1 MAAGCWFSLPVH
13 SQRISVGKK
22 GLVKVMRTDSTCA
35 QEFVR
40 DEHQSVATRKTAK
53 AAGAAEGVNTL
64 ASYLKSDVDLNIPV
78 SKVKQEKTF
87 AVIIANENYQEEVN
101 VEFALNDGMA
111 FREYCV
117 KLLGIPESNLH
128 IRKDATLNNM
138 LAEINWMQNIA
149 KAYGD
154 EWKANL
160 EWAYLS
166 WQSTDNLMMR
176 FGRLRTPVYMY
187 SESIDVGFSYP
198 WLRLPDEVYSQVQ
211 LSNYEGADI
220 VYNLPLSFAT
230 LSFQLAGGI
239 AKNRDYYIYDEE
251 FDIDYDNVF
260 GSSVSLA
267 TNDFGTF
274 RVGYVEADIDT
285 DISGSFT
292 DIFGNP
298 GTASLL
304 ALDKD
309 KGKFT
314 SIGYQYDNGTWLTAN
329 EWTSRVIEN
338 DGSNST
344 DSFYLMGGRRFGD
357 FLAHV
362 TYAQLD
368 EDEGRQSSWTL
379 GLNYNILPTVVLKGE
394 YKRVDTTGGYDGVF
408 VRNAQELYDNTVYD
422 RTNGLAGVPA
432 RNYDGDIISAGVDFV
447 F

>member
-1 MAAGCWFSLPVH
+1 MTTARVL
-13 SQRISVGKK
+13 
-22 GLVKVMRTDSTCA
+22 GLAIC
-35 QEFVR
+35 
-40 DEHQSVATRKTAK
+40 
-53 AAGAAEGVNTL
+53 L
-64 ASYLKSDVDLNIPV
+64 ASTS
-78 SKVKQEKTF
+78 
-87 AVIIANENYQEEVN
+87 A
-101 VEFALNDGMA
+101 FALEQGEALINGFGTVGVTHLGGEDDGRSYGISGQTNDSWRGDQLSKFGA
-111 FREYCV
+111 QLTYGV
-117 KLLGIPESNLH
+117 TDTVGL
-128 IRKDATLNNM
+128 TL
-138 LAEINWMQNIA
+138 QTTA

-176 FGRLRTPVYMY
+176 VGRLRTPVYMY

-285 DISGSFT
+285 EIAGSFT

-298 GTASLL
+298 GTATLL

>member
-1 MAAGCWFSLPVH
+1 MTTARVL
-13 SQRISVGKK
+13 
-22 GLVKVMRTDSTCA
+22 GLAIC
-35 QEFVR
+35 
-40 DEHQSVATRKTAK
+40 
-53 AAGAAEGVNTL
+53 L
-64 ASYLKSDVDLNIPV
+64 ASTS
-78 SKVKQEKTF
+78 
-87 AVIIANENYQEEVN
+87 A
-101 VEFALNDGMA
+101 FALEQGEALINGFGTVGVTHLGGEDDGRSYGISGQTNDSWRGDQLSKFGA
-111 FREYCV
+111 QLTYGV
-117 KLLGIPESNLH
+117 TDTVGL
-128 IRKDATLNNM
+128 TL
-138 LAEINWMQNIA
+138 QTTA

-285 DISGSFT
+285 EIAGSFT

-298 GTASLL
+298 GTATLL

>member
-1 MAAGCWFSLPVH
+1 MTTARVL
-13 SQRISVGKK
+13 
-22 GLVKVMRTDSTCA
+22 GLAIC
-35 QEFVR
+35 
-40 DEHQSVATRKTAK
+40 
-53 AAGAAEGVNTL
+53 L
-64 ASYLKSDVDLNIPV
+64 ASTS
-78 SKVKQEKTF
+78 
-87 AVIIANENYQEEVN
+87 A
-101 VEFALNDGMA
+101 FALEQGEALINGFGTVGVTHLGGEDDGRSYGISGQTNDSWRGDQLSKFGA
-111 FREYCV
+111 QLTYGV
-117 KLLGIPESNLH
+117 TDTVGL
-128 IRKDATLNNM
+128 TL
-138 LAEINWMQNIA
+138 QTTA

-285 DISGSFT
+285 EISGSFT

-298 GTASLL
+298 GTATLL

>member
-1 MAAGCWFSLPVH
+1 MTTARVL
-13 SQRISVGKK
+13 
-22 GLVKVMRTDSTCA
+22 GLAIC
-35 QEFVR
+35 
-40 DEHQSVATRKTAK
+40 
-53 AAGAAEGVNTL
+53 L
-64 ASYLKSDVDLNIPV
+64 ASTS
-78 SKVKQEKTF
+78 
-87 AVIIANENYQEEVN
+87 A
-101 VEFALNDGMA
+101 FALEQGEALINGFGTVGVTHLGGEDDGRSYGISGQTNDSWRGDQLSKFGA
-111 FREYCV
+111 QLTYGV
-117 KLLGIPESNLH
+117 TDTVGL
-128 IRKDATLNNM
+128 TL
-138 LAEINWMQNIA
+138 QTTA

-230 LSFQLAGGI
+230 LSFQLGGGI

-298 GTASLL
+298 GTATLL
-304 ALDKD
+304 ALD

>member
-1 MAAGCWFSLPVH
+1 MTTARVL
-13 SQRISVGKK
+13 
-22 GLVKVMRTDSTCA
+22 GLAIC
-35 QEFVR
+35 
-40 DEHQSVATRKTAK
+40 
-53 AAGAAEGVNTL
+53 L
-64 ASYLKSDVDLNIPV
+64 ASTS
-78 SKVKQEKTF
+78 
-87 AVIIANENYQEEVN
+87 A
-101 VEFALNDGMA
+101 FALEQGETLINGFGTVGVTHLGGEDDGRSYGISGQTNDSWRGDQLSKFGA
-111 FREYCV
+111 QLTYGV
-117 KLLGIPESNLH
+117 TDTVGL
-128 IRKDATLNNM
+128 TL
-138 LAEINWMQNIA
+138 QTTA

-176 FGRLRTPVYMY
+176 VGRLRTPVYMY

-298 GTASLL
+298 GTATLL

>member
-1 MAAGCWFSLPVH
+1 MTTARVLGLAICLASTSAFALEQGEALINGFGT
-13 SQRISVGKK
+13 VGVTHLGGEDDGRGY
-22 GLVKVMRTDSTCA
+22 GLSGQTNDSWRGDQLSKFGAQLTYGVTDTVGLTL
-35 QEFVR
+35 Q
-40 DEHQSVATRKTAK
+40 TTAK
-53 AAGAAEGVNTL
+53 AY
-64 ASYLKSDVDLNIPV
+64 S
-78 SKVKQEKTF
+78 
-87 AVIIANENYQEEVN
+87 
-101 VEFALNDGMA
+101 
-111 FREYCV
+111 
-117 KLLGIPESNLH
+117 
-128 IRKDATLNNM
+128 
-138 LAEINWMQNIA
+138 
-149 KAYGD
+149 D

-211 LSNYEGADI
+211 LSNYEGADL

-230 LSFQLAGGI
+230 VSFQVAGGV
-239 AKNRDYYIYDEE
+239 AKNRDYYLYDEE

-260 GSSVSLA
+260 GASVSLA
-267 TNDFGTF
+267 TNDYGTF
-274 RVGYVEADIDT
+274 RVGYVEADIET
-285 DISGSFT
+285 DISGSFV
-292 DIFGNP
+292 DFLGRP
-298 GTASLL
+298 SSASLL

-338 DGSNST
+338 DNTHST

-368 EDEGRQSSWTL
+368 EDEGRQNSWTL

-394 YKRVDTTGGYDGVF
+394 YKRVDTNGGYDGVF
-408 VRNAQELYDNTVYD
+408 VRNSQELYDNTVSD
-422 RTNGLAGVPA
+422 RTNGLLGVPA

>member
-1 MAAGCWFSLPVH
+1 MTTARVL
-13 SQRISVGKK
+13 
-22 GLVKVMRTDSTCA
+22 GLAIC
-35 QEFVR
+35 
-40 DEHQSVATRKTAK
+40 
-53 AAGAAEGVNTL
+53 L
-64 ASYLKSDVDLNIPV
+64 ASTS
-78 SKVKQEKTF
+78 
-87 AVIIANENYQEEVN
+87 A
-101 VEFALNDGMA
+101 FALEQGEALINGFGTVGVTHLGGEDDGRSYGISGQTNDSWRGDQLSKFGA
-111 FREYCV
+111 QLTYGV
-117 KLLGIPESNLH
+117 TDTVGL
-128 IRKDATLNNM
+128 TL
-138 LAEINWMQNIA
+138 QTTA

-176 FGRLRTPVYMY
+176 VGRLRTPVYMY

-304 ALDKD
+304 ALG

>member
-1 MAAGCWFSLPVH
+1 MTTARVL
-13 SQRISVGKK
+13 
-22 GLVKVMRTDSTCA
+22 GLAIC
-35 QEFVR
+35 
-40 DEHQSVATRKTAK
+40 
-53 AAGAAEGVNTL
+53 L
-64 ASYLKSDVDLNIPV
+64 ASTS
-78 SKVKQEKTF
+78 
-87 AVIIANENYQEEVN
+87 A
-101 VEFALNDGMA
+101 FALEQGETLINGFGTVGVTHLGGEDDGRSYGISGQTNDSWRGDQLSKFGA
-111 FREYCV
+111 QLTYGV
-117 KLLGIPESNLH
+117 TDTVGL
-128 IRKDATLNNM
+128 TL
-138 LAEINWMQNIA
+138 QTTA

-285 DISGSFT
+285 DVSGSFT

-298 GTASLL
+298 GTATLL

>member
-1 MAAGCWFSLPVH
+1 MTTARVL
-13 SQRISVGKK
+13 
-22 GLVKVMRTDSTCA
+22 GLAIC
-35 QEFVR
+35 
-40 DEHQSVATRKTAK
+40 
-53 AAGAAEGVNTL
+53 L
-64 ASYLKSDVDLNIPV
+64 ASTS
-78 SKVKQEKTF
+78 
-87 AVIIANENYQEEVN
+87 A
-101 VEFALNDGMA
+101 FALEQGEALINGFGTVGVTHLGGEDDGRSYGISGQTNDSWRGDQLSKFGA
-111 FREYCV
+111 QLTYGV
-117 KLLGIPESNLH
+117 TDTVGL
-128 IRKDATLNNM
+128 TL
-138 LAEINWMQNIA
+138 QTTA

-154 EWKANL
+154 GWKANL